1 MIKPNKNISSF
12 RYVKLNCLLK
22 KNIYDILSTMKIL
35 LLEDDEILC
44 ESLKEYLESEGFEVD
59 VAYDGEEVYD
69 LTFEN
74 SYDLYLFDINVPKEN
89 GFKVLEQLKSAEDS
103 TPTIY
108 ITALTDIN
116 SISKGFSLGAEDY
129 IKKPFDPEELV
140 IRIKSKYLKN
150 DQKIYYKDIIYDPL
164 TKELTKES
172 KIVGLGEVQLNIFH
186 ELITNLG
193 KIVSSYTLMDLLEH
207 PSSNALRVNLAKLKN
222 KLDLEIKNIR
232 GQGYILEKV

>member
-1 MIKPNKNISSF
+1 MIKSNKNILSF